1 MWHPIIMRYYEI
13 KWEIL
18 DFVASYGILFSDK
31 PSWKAD
37 SWSCWPGFVNVEA
50 TKPGGLACQPLDFS
64 HRVCSRSTAL
74 HDRHQVMKYLNS
86 TPAGIP
92 RDFDVSFHCLVRLVA
107 GQDQDDPWFSP
118 RAASVSSEAS
128 ARALQRTR
136 TVASRCL
143 VHRDIGM
150 AGGRTRVACVGMAGD
165 DPLKSLIRQANVW
178 ISAGWAS
185 YLYPRNDQKWK
196 CSCIYYYII
205 YNTPCNVCIYIYIL
219 WVHTYIFIIHVSHM
233 FFSVCTHFTLPEIV
247 TKRQQV
253 ILPHQEEE
261 AFRKAT
267 EFVLLHS
274 PQQGNLK
281 EEAPL
286 AGTVHR
292 FTARTGAA
300 FLLVAGVC

>member
-1 MWHPIIMRYYEI
+1 MP
-13 KWEIL
+13 
-18 DFVASYGILFSDK
+18 DK
-31 PSWKAD
+31 IRMTHGSAHVPS
-37 SWSCWPGFVNVEA
+37 
-50 TKPGGLACQPLDFS
+50 
-64 HRVCSRSTAL
+64 
-74 HDRHQVMKYLNS
+74 
-86 TPAGIP
+86 
-92 RDFDVSFHCLVRLVA
+92 
-107 GQDQDDPWFSP
+107 
-118 RAASVSSEAS
+118 ASVSGEAS

-150 AGGRTRVACVGMAGD
+150 AGGRTRVACVVMAGD

-205 YNTPCNVCIYIYIL
+205 YNTPCNVYIYIYTVSTHLYIH
-219 WVHTYIFIIHVSHM
+219 HTCESYVFL
-233 FFSVCTHFTLPEIV
+233 VCTHFTLPEIV

>member
-64 HRVCSRSTAL
+64 HRVCSRSAAL

-86 TPAGIP
+86 
-92 RDFDVSFHCLVRLVA
+92 
-107 GQDQDDPWFSP
+107 
-118 RAASVSSEAS
+118 
-128 ARALQRTR
+128 R

-205 YNTPCNVCIYIYIL
+205 YNTPCNVCIYIL

>member
-1 MWHPIIMRYYEI
+1 MWHPIITYEI
-13 KWEIL
+13 LWENL

-50 TKPGGLACQPLDFS
+50 TKPSGLACQPLDFS
-64 HRVCSRSTAL
+64 HRVCSRSAAL

-86 TPAGIP
+86 TPLQGFQGTSMCHSTAWCDWLPDKIRMTHGSAHVP
-92 RDFDVSFHCLVRLVA
+92 S
-107 GQDQDDPWFSP
+107 
-118 RAASVSSEAS
+118 ASVSASVSGEAS

-150 AGGRTRVACVGMAGD
+150 AGGRTRVARVGMAGY

-196 CSCIYYYII
+196 CSCIYYY
-205 YNTPCNVCIYIYIL
+205 
-219 WVHTYIFIIHVSHM
+219 
-233 FFSVCTHFTLPEIV
+233 
-247 TKRQQV
+247 
-253 ILPHQEEE
+253 
-261 AFRKAT
+261 
-267 EFVLLHS
+267 
-274 PQQGNLK
+274 NL
-281 EEAPL
+281 
-286 AGTVHR
+286 
-292 FTARTGAA
+292 
-300 FLLVAGVC
+300 